1 MGSAVIHISEMML
14 VGNGVVKTFYVD
26 LILICGIA
34 LFTAP

>member
-14 VGNGVVKTFYVD
+14 VGNGLVKTFYVD
-26 LILICGIA
+26 LILIQESA

>member
-26 LILICGIA
+26 LILIHGIA